1 MQMQSEE
8 KDLHCFRFQ
17 DSPPTQ
23 NPSFGVQIFL
33 ALRKCLTVSTGNKV
47 VFFLIRLALCRAEM
61 QLKQIRDVG
70 ASDYD

>member
-1 MQMQSEE
+1 MQSEE

-17 DSPPTQ
+17 DSLPTQ
-23 NPSFGVQIFL
+23 ASFGVRVQIFL